1 MTPLLTP
8 SRRCPLRRVVL
19 GALLAAAAVLAA
31 GCAPAPEVVAGS
43 PAPLTPVPGT
53 TAPKATRSAASP
65 AGQTAGR
72 PTSRAA
78 SPATNRPAPVL
89 PAAYATAELAGH
101 GVTVRVPV
109 PAGWTRRPTARG
121 SDFVDATG
129 TVLLRIE
136 LTARVPD
143 QTLREFW
150 ADLEPKVDAQ
160 LAGYRR
166 LDARDVPG
174 YFDGAL
180 DWTFTFDSS
189 DGPRQVIDRLLVS
202 GPANVAVYFS
212 ALRPDFA
219 RLLPVWDRAQ
229 RGLAIS

>member
-1 MTPLLTP
+1 MPV
-8 SRRCPLRRVVL
+8 R
-19 GALLAAAAVLAA
+19 GALLAAAAAALAAPAVLAA

-43 PAPLTPVPGT
+43 PAPLTPVPST

-65 AGQTAGR
+65 AGQ
-72 PTSRAA
+72 PTSRTA

-109 PAGWTRRPTARG
+109 PAGWTRRPTERG

-143 QTLREFW
+143 QTLRESW
-150 ADLEPKVDAQ
+150 ADLEPKVAAQ

-180 DWTFTFDSS
+180 DWTFTFDSR
-189 DGPRQVIDRLLVS
+189 DGKRQVIDRLLVS